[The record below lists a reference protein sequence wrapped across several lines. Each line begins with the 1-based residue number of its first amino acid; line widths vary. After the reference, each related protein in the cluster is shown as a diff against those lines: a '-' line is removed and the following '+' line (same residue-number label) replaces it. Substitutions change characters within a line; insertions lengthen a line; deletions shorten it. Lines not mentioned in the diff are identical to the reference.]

1 MQFLVEREGEA
12 LLSPGGKSQRASC
25 VRGGLPREE
34 GSGGRR
40 GRRRGRPRH
49 VLKGSGRQSQR
60 PSWQRRRKDPPPNGE
75 GFARGCQGQSR
86 RPTPSAGLGAAAA
99 VPTLS
104 PPRSGATTGWNHTSR
119 KRAGPHRDQAA
130 SGPPCADDEAT
141 DQRGARLPG
150 HTASLARHAPHEPD
164 PSSWKLTRL
173 WTGAGL
179 QGRWMKAC
187 VKAQGEGAAA
197 APRAIW
203 VSCALSPCADDQIDM
218 NACLFKLTA
227 CCPRC

>member
-1 MQFLVEREGEA
+1 MQA
-12 LLSPGGKSQRASC
+12 LKLLRLC
-25 VRGGLPREE
+25 
-34 GSGGRR
+34 
-40 GRRRGRPRH
+40 
-49 VLKGSGRQSQR
+49 R
-60 PSWQRRRKDPPPNGE
+60 PS
-75 GFARGCQGQSR
+75 A
-86 RPTPSAGLGAAAA
+86 
-99 VPTLS
+99 